1 MEEPKGNSLAVAQRS
16 LCLFGIVPTNL
27 REKENNMTEGT
38 VQADALRA
46 FCVRV
51 FERLEVP
58 TADAEITTDVLLAA
72 NLRGID
78 SHGVARLR
86 RYVKGLQDGVMLAQ
100 PEEEVINEAAT
111 TALIDAG
118 AGLGQPV
125 SYRAM
130 KLAIEKAEKYGTGFV
145 TVRNSNHYGIAGY
158 YAMMALEHDMIG
170 ISMTNAAVLVVPTFG
185 RDAML
190 GTNPIAVAAPAGQ
203 ERSFVLDMATST
215 VPRGKLEVYNRQEKS
230 LPQGWATD
238 ETGTP
243 TTDAARVLDNLLARH
258 GGGLLPLGGAGE
270 LLSGHKGYGL
280 ALLVDILCGVLPGA
294 GYANNIYPKTP
305 EGKPLPAN
313 VGHFFGALKVA
324 AFRPLDEFKATM
336 DDIIQRLKATSKA
349 EDAERI
355 YIHGEKEYEE
365 AERRAKGI
373 PLGPKVEA
381 DLKAIAEELG
391 VEYDL

>member
-1 MEEPKGNSLAVAQRS
+1 MPEETG
-16 LCLFGIVPTNL
+16 LCVWAEPLKN
-27 REKENNMTEGT
+27 
-38 VQADALRA
+38 

-51 FERLEVP
+51 LQELDVP
-58 TADAEITTDVLLAA
+58 EEDALITADVLVAA
-72 NLRGID
+72 DLRGVD

-86 RYVKGLQDGVMLAQ
+86 RYVNGLRDGMMIAQ
-100 PEEEVINEAAT
+100 PEVQVVTETPT

-130 KLAIEKAEKYGTGFV
+130 EQAIQKARDLGSGFA

-158 YAMMALEHDMIG
+158 YAMMALEHDCIG

-203 ERSFVLDMATST
+203 ESAFVLDMATST
-215 VPRGKLEVYNRQEKS
+215 VPRGKLEVYDRLEKP
-230 LPQGWATD
+230 LPMGWATD

-243 TTDAARVLDNLLARH
+243 TDDAAQVLENFRQRA

-270 LLSGHKGYGL
+270 LLGGHKGYGL
-280 ALLVDILCGVLPGA
+280 SLWVDVFCAVLSGA
-294 GYANNIYPKTP
+294 AYANTVYPKTP
-305 EGKPLPAN
+305 DGKPLPSKI
-313 VGHFFGALKVA
+313 GHFFGAWRVDGFRPVGEFKVA
-324 AFRPLDEFKATM
+324 M
-336 DDIIQRLKATSKA
+336 DDLQQRLRNTPKA
-349 EDAERI
+349 EGEDRI
-355 YIHGEKEYEE
+355 YIHGEKEHEE
-365 AERRAKGI
+365 AERRSREGI
-373 PLGPKVEA
+373 PLSPKVAA
-381 DLKAIAEELG
+381 DLRAIGEELG

>member
-1 MEEPKGNSLAVAQRS
+1 MAGETG
-16 LCLFGIVPTNL
+16 T
-27 REKENNMTEGT
+27 T

-51 FERLEVP
+51 FEKLGLP
-58 TADAEITTDVLLAA
+58 TTEAEITTDVLLAA

-100 PEEEVINEAAT
+100 PEEKVVSETAT

-130 KLAIEKAEKYGTGFV
+130 KLAIEKAQKYGTGFV

-158 YAMMALEHDMIG
+158 YAMMALQHGMIG

-185 RDAML
+185 RDATL
-190 GTNPIAVAAPAGQ
+190 GTNPIAMAAPTGQ
-203 ERSFVLDMATST
+203 ERPFVLDMATST
-215 VPRGKLEVYNRQEKS
+215 VPRGKLEVYNRQGKP
-230 LPQGWATD
+230 LPLGWATD
-238 ETGTP
+238 EMGTP
-243 TTDAARVLDNLLARH
+243 TTDAARVLDNMLARR

-270 LLSGHKGYGL
+270 DFRGYKGYGL
-280 ALLVDILCGVLPGA
+280 ALLVDILSGVLPGA

-305 EGKPLPAN
+305 EGKPLPAD
-313 VGHFFGALKVA
+313 VGHFFGAIKVE

-336 DDIIQRLKATSKA
+336 DDIIRRLKDTPKTEGA
-349 EDAERI
+349 DRI

-365 AERRAKGI
+365 ADRRAKEGI

-381 DLKAIAEELG
+381 DLRAIAQKFG

>member
-1 MEEPKGNSLAVAQRS
+1 MA
-16 LCLFGIVPTNL
+16 
-27 REKENNMTEGT
+27 EGT
-38 VQADALRA
+38 KTIVQDDTLHA

-51 FERLEVP
+51 FERLDVP
-58 TADAEITTDVLLAA
+58 TADAEITADVLLSA

-100 PEEEVINEAAT
+100 PEEKTISETAT
-111 TALIDAG
+111 TALVDAG

-130 KLAIEKAEKYGTGFV
+130 KMAIEKADRYSTGFV

-185 RDAML
+185 RNTML

-215 VPRGKLEVYNRQEKS
+215 VPRGKLEVYNRQEKPIP
-230 LPQGWATD
+230 LGWATD
-238 ETGTP
+238 ETGDP
-243 TTDAARVLDNLLARH
+243 TTDTARVLGNTMARK

-270 LLSGHKGYGL
+270 ELSGYKGYGL

-294 GYANNIYPKTP
+294 GYADNIYPKTP
-305 EGKPLPAN
+305 EGKQLPAD
-313 VGHFFGALKVA
+313 VGHFFGAIKID

-336 DDIIQRLKATSKA
+336 DDIIRRLKATPKA
-349 EDAERI
+349 KGADRI

-365 AERRAKGI
+365 AERRTRDGI

-391 VEYDL
+391 VEYGL